1 MPNYSSPYLGIDLK
15 KFLNNDKLSYF
26 LLLIVV
32 LFIGGYNLLNL
43 SVKQTIVTLVT
54 YPIVLV
60 IILSTILIIGYYNIS
75 LGILLGVALFVVL
88 YPLSDGNN
96 TIENF
101 TQLHDDMEIIE
112 GFNNQKAKRR
122 HRREEFTKKNK
133 SREETINEF
142 KNYFK
147 NIFKEAENEEKEE
160 MEDMIKENLNI
171 KLENER
177 RNNDRHRA
185 PTNTRNNKGVTR
197 ESMVDVIQKNTTSDS
212 QSDQNDV
219 NNNTNTQLIKLREF
233 DPANEEDTNLLITK
247 EVLQDI
253 INRITYQ
260 YESNMYL
267 KRYMSSRL
275 QEIVKLNNLLAD
287 DE

>member
-1 MPNYSSPYLGIDLK
+1 
-15 KFLNNDKLSYF
+15 
-26 LLLIVV
+26 
-32 LFIGGYNLLNL
+32 
-43 SVKQTIVTLVT
+43 
-54 YPIVLV
+54 
-60 IILSTILIIGYYNIS
+60 
-75 LGILLGVALFVVL
+75 
-88 YPLSDGNN
+88 
-96 TIENF
+96 
-101 TQLHDDMEIIE
+101 
-112 GFNNQKAKRR
+112 
-122 HRREEFTKKNK
+122 
-133 SREETINEF
+133 
-142 KNYFK
+142 
-147 NIFKEAENEEKEE
+147 

-177 RNNDRHRA
+177 RNNDRHRT

-275 QEIVKLNNLLAD
+275 QEIVKLNNLLVD